1 MQPLASPAALAKYRA
16 VQVTTCSPGQL
27 LIMLYDGL
35 FRFLGEA
42 EQAIRTKDR
51 AVAGE
56 RISRSHAIVEQLLL
70 GLNPEA
76 APELCANL
84 EPLYGFCM
92 RELITANVH
101 QDADKVAD
109 VMRVLQPLREAWT
122 IAVKQVADEKSAAK
136 TR

>member
-1 MQPLASPAALAKYRA
+1 MQPIASSAALAKYRA

-27 LIMLYDGL
+27 LVMLYDGL

-42 EQAIRTKDR
+42 EQAIVHKDR

-70 GLNPEA
+70 GLNPQA

-92 RELITANVH
+92 RELIAANIA
-101 QDADKVAD
+101 QDASKVAG
-109 VMRVLQPLREAWT
+109 VLRVLAPLREAWT
-122 IAVKQVADEKSAAK
+122 IAVKQLADEKSAG
-136 TR
+136 R